1 MADFTRNL
9 DAFDPNWLKQ
19 LAHSPIGADFSDF
32 LINEAHSRDSFCP
45 SCLRFPSTA
54 SADDHHLARHLSAL
68 SLLRNRCPALNLTTP
83 PPPAGLYLERL
94 KTAATVRENN
104 SNAASAYP
112 RLPRVSASPSP
123 SPSPRPPPLP
133 SSEQRLR
140 PRKVVNGLAASRLDT
155 LYEVHNRKANQVGGY
170 PSSSKG
176 KYPAEPTRA
185 GRSAG
190 GVVVPLQKQR
200 SRPTQTRVY
209 PFQGS
214 GSGLPRAGDLGSRNS
229 SAGSGTGVFIPLA
242 PPDSAAAA
250 DYLRSKLLI
259 SGKQRRDPRH
269 VGRRAAAAAA
279 AGGGA
284 EVSGRK
290 YALSMEEG
298 GGRSSSS
305 VDQKGEEEEC
315 HYHLPAEWTY

>member
-54 SADDHHLARHLSAL
+54 SAADDHHLARHLSAL
-68 SLLRNRCPALNLTTP
+68 SLLRNRRPALNLTTP

-94 KTAATVRENN
+94 KTAAIAATAAATVRENN

-123 SPSPRPPPLP
+123 SPRPPPLP
-133 SSEQRLR
+133 SPEQRLR

-170 PSSSKG
+170 SSSSKG

-190 GVVVPLQKQR
+190 GAVLPLQKQR

-214 GSGLPRAGDLGSRNS
+214 GSGLPRAGDLGSKNP

-250 DYLRSKLLI
+250 DYLRSKL
-259 SGKQRRDPRH
+259 R
-269 VGRRAAAAAA
+269 
-279 AGGGA
+279 
-284 EVSGRK
+284 E
-290 YALSMEEG
+290 Y
-298 GGRSSSS
+298 
-305 VDQKGEEEEC
+305 
-315 HYHLPAEWTY
+315 